1 MMFLNFQPSYPKD
14 RILMPFLFA
23 PPPQAVIPVQDER
36 YEFFPVNRVYGA
48 AKNYAADEKQ
58 RAAAAGFVPPLF
70 MKSPDSIRPVADGE
84 VYRWPMPARTA
95 KMVPELELVACLHK
109 GGRNLSVEEAQECI
123 WGWCVGFDFTR
134 RLAPED
140 LPAGGPWDLM
150 KTLDAG
156 APVSHVR
163 PAYRT
168 PMPAPAEIYL
178 YQNNQKKQSAST
190 AFMIVPP
197 AELIAL
203 ISRYWEVRPGDVI
216 FTGAP
221 VNVPEAQVGDRLEGG
236 VNGVGTLKVEIA
248 AAL

>member
-1 MMFLNFQPSYPKD
+1 MK
-14 RILMPFLFA
+14 
-23 PPPQAVIPVQDER
+23 
-36 YEFFPVNRVYGA
+36 
-48 AKNYAADEKQ
+48 
-58 RAAAAGFVPPLF
+58 PL
-70 MKSPDSIRPVADGE
+70 DG
-84 VYRWPMPARTA
+84 
-95 KMVPELELVACLHK
+95 
-109 GGRNLSVEEAQECI
+109 
-123 WGWCVGFDFTR
+123 
-134 RLAPED
+134 
-140 LPAGGPWDLM
+140 
-150 KTLDAG
+150 G

>member
-1 MMFLNFQPSYPKD
+1 
-14 RILMPFLFA
+14 
-23 PPPQAVIPVQDER
+23 
-36 YEFFPVNRVYGA
+36 
-48 AKNYAADEKQ
+48 
-58 RAAAAGFVPPLF
+58 
-70 MKSPDSIRPVADGE
+70 MKAPDSIHPVADGE

-95 KMVPELELVACLHK
+95 RMVPELELVACLHK

-150 KTLDAG
+150 KTLDGG

-163 PAYRT
+163 PA
-168 PMPAPAEIYL
+168 
-178 YQNNQKKQSAST
+178 
-190 AFMIVPP
+190 
-197 AELIAL
+197 
-203 ISRYWEVRPGDVI
+203 
-216 FTGAP
+216 AP